1 VVDATRDV
9 GHEKIGHSSR
19 LWGCQ
24 EFQEFLALIRKIMRR
39 VNGVL
44 RVSSLNEENNEESY
58 RSFSFRSM
66 RLLSSRGVD
75 LRREFLALI
84 RSI

>member
-1 VVDATRDV
+1 
-9 GHEKIGHSSR
+9 
-19 LWGCQ
+19 
-24 EFQEFLALIRKIMRR
+24 MRR

-58 RSFSFRSM
+58 MSFSFRSM
-66 RLLSSRGVD
+66 RLLSSCGVD
-75 LRREFLALI
+75 LRREFQEFLALI